1 MSLNFNLAPFLVT
14 THFISFIFLSL
25 TDNNVLLQQTKR
37 QHGTSEI
44 HFQIADSQG
53 FSCPE
58 EQILRLT
65 VCNCVEGSGCVKMW
79 ADSYVGLGPAAIA
92 LIILALLLLLR
103 KYFKSCT
110 FPFGGLPRWLSG
122 QESACQA
129 WESGTIPE
137 SEGSPGG
144 RMTTHSTIL
153 AWKIPW
159 TEEPGGLQS
168 MRPWRAGHNWALPL
182 LVTSSV
188 FRILLLWYSLISLV
202 FL

>member
-1 MSLNFNLAPFLVT
+1 MFLKFNLAPFLVT
-14 THFISFIFLSL
+14 TPFISFIFLSL
-25 TDNNVLLQQTKR
+25 TDTSVLLQQTKR

-44 HFQIADSQG
+44 HFRIVDSQG

-58 EQILRLT
+58 EQILKLT

-129 WESGTIPE
+129 GESGTILSQKDPLE
-137 SEGSPGG
+137 EEWQPTPVFLPGKSHG
-144 RMTTHSTIL
+144 QR
-153 AWKIPW
+153 
-159 TEEPGGLQS
+159 
-168 MRPWRAGHNWALPL
+168 
-182 LVTSSV
+182 
-188 FRILLLWYSLISLV
+188 SLV
-202 FL
+202 GYSPWGCKELDITELFLF